1 MANKV
6 LLVFFFIF
14 LYISILGSLNWG
26 FIGLSDFN
34 LVNFVSNRNVKVE
47 KSIYLIIGFS
57 AIVTFIL
64 SLIFLSSSSENFL
77 HADYTEYY
85 PDEEE
90 ESKK

>member
-14 LYISILGSLNWG
+14 LYVSILGSLNWG
-26 FIGLSDFN
+26 FVGLSDFN
-34 LVNFVSNRNVKVE
+34 LVQFISNRNQKVE

-85 PDEEE
+85 EEQD
-90 ESKK
+90 KK